1 MCRYYLLIVY
11 FCSSNITKRQSMRRK
26 TLIAINS
33 FLATILAVL
42 GFSSCNG
49 SGGIGRVECM
59 YGGPDMYDSTL
70 RQRTLIDK
78 NGDTLQI
85 TGNDT
90 VVKAK
95 AQEKVQDPGKR
106 IRVMYG
112 GPYTRY
118 SNEEKALVK

>member
-1 MCRYYLLIVY
+1 
-11 FCSSNITKRQSMRRK
+11 MRRK
-26 TLIAINS
+26 ILIAINS
-33 FLATILAVL
+33 FFATVLAVL

-49 SGGIGRVECM
+49 GGGFGGRVECM

-78 NGDTLQI
+78 NGDTLEI

-90 VVKAK
+90 IVKAK
-95 AQEKVQDPGKR
+95 AQPEIQQEER
-106 IRVMYG
+106 RALMYG

-118 SNEEKALVK
+118 SEKEKVIESER

>member
-1 MCRYYLLIVY
+1 
-11 FCSSNITKRQSMRRK
+11 MRRK
-26 TLIAINS
+26 ILIAINS
-33 FLATILAVL
+33 FFATVLAAL

-49 SGGIGRVECM
+49 GGGFGRVECM

-78 NGDTLQI
+78 NGDTLEI

-90 VVKAK
+90 IVKAK
-95 AQEKVQDPGKR
+95 AQPEIQQEER
-106 IRVMYG
+106 RALMYG

-118 SNEEKALVK
+118 SEEEKVIESEK